1 MDKDQFK
8 TPLNKVRLGGPSL
21 RSSTMKR
28 DSLAAEL
35 ERDPQTSTAKRQQRA
50 QVFTS
55 SISHASLERQLLAA
69 QTSKMELETK
79 LRETELLVATLKS
92 DREWLAN
99 REKEEREEKESERE
113 TYEQAKK
120 ASDAENRSLRIAV
133 STLREELA
141 DLQDTHQSLSRSTNQ
156 TVASQKTEILTLTH
170 RNSLLEQQYEQAKS
184 LAEERSHALAE
195 LQAAY
200 DELSTAK
207 ESTERREL
215 EEESMSVVRDELHRQ
230 ANYLRSLESANSK
243 MTAELNVLRER
254 QTSVEVLR
262 EEKRGLERK
271 IQMLEEF
278 RTKAVKLEAEVEAGR
293 KEREAWAENSNNTQ
307 LSSTPIA
314 VTKTLSDLRLT
325 HARLLEEHGATV
337 ALLRQREAELA
348 DYERQDAQSQQNIS
362 TLEQNTRILK
372 DKVARREVRTQLAE
386 REVTFL
392 QALVA
397 SFNAEDHMEG
407 VHNDETKD
415 QRINQLET
423 LLQEYKS
430 INEQLGE
437 SLDALGG
444 KPSSVNL
451 AQSEKIS
458 AELEKERLEK
468 ASLQKSLDKAAADEK
483 ENFDKIEQLEQ
494 TLFELRGE
502 IAGGR
507 HVPPNVR
514 ILSMTDNPEQQWFD
528 LRQAAMDRLKSENDA
543 LMKRLKDL
551 EEGGARAAAA
561 GDDGTEKED
570 LVPRESWEAVNKEK
584 TDLEEVV
591 RQKEKRLLRLQ
602 QIFTS
607 KSAEFREA
615 IASILGLKLAFY
627 PNGQIRVTSV
637 YDLCASFVFQ
647 PASRS
652 SAEGAGAGAGGVRM
666 QLVAQGEGGP
676 QDLPNLM
683 QYWIEKEQCI
693 PGFMASVTLECYDN
707 SKREGHVES

>member
-1 MDKDQFK
+1 MDNDQFK
-8 TPLNKVRLGGPSL
+8 TPLNKSRLPGPGL

-28 DSLAAEL
+28 DSFAAEL

-79 LRETELLVATLKS
+79 LRESELLIATLKS

-99 REKEEREEKESERE
+99 REKEEREEKEAERE
-113 TYEQAKK
+113 SYEKAKK
-120 ASDAENRSLRIAV
+120 ASDAENRSLRITV

-141 DLQDTHQSLSRSTNQ
+141 DLQDTHQALVRNTNQ
-156 TVASQKTEILTLTH
+156 TVSSQKTEIMTLTH
-170 RNSLLEQQYEQAKS
+170 RNALLEQQYEQAKT
-184 LAEERSHALAE
+184 LAEERSESLTQ

-207 ESTERREL
+207 ESSEKREL
-215 EEESMSVVRDELHRQ
+215 EEESMSIVRDELHRQ
-230 ANYLRSLESANSK
+230 ASYLRSLESSNAK
-243 MTAELNVLRER
+243 MTAELKVLRER

-271 IQMLEEF
+271 LQMLDEF
-278 RTKAVKLEAEVEAGR
+278 RTKAIKLEAEVEAGR
-293 KEREAWAENSNNTQ
+293 KEREAWAENSQNAQ

-314 VTKTLSDLRLT
+314 VTKALSDLRLA
-325 HARLLEEHGATV
+325 HARLLEEHGSTV

-348 DYERQDAQSQQNIS
+348 DYERREAQSTQNIS
-362 TLEQNTRILK
+362 TLEQNQRILK
-372 DKVARREVRTQLAE
+372 DKIARRDARTQLAE

-407 VHNDETKD
+407 VERDEAKD
-415 QRINQLET
+415 QHIQQLQG
-423 LLQEYKS
+423 LLQEYKAL
-430 INEQLGE
+430 NDQLSDNLE
-437 SLDALGG
+437 NLDG
-444 KPSSVNL
+444 KPSLLNP
-451 AQSEKIS
+451 AQAEELH

-468 ASLQKSLDKAAADEK
+468 AELQKGLDAATTSEK
-483 ENFDKIEQLEQ
+483 ENLDKIEELEQ

-507 HVPPNVR
+507 HVPPNTR
-514 ILSMTDNPEQQWFD
+514 ILSMKDNPEQQWFD
-528 LRQAAMDRLKSENDA
+528 LRQAAMDRLKSENEA
-543 LMKRLKDL
+543 LIKRLKEL
-551 EEGGARAAAA
+551 EEGGVRMTNEGEGA
-561 GDDGTEKED
+561 GED

-584 TDLEEVV
+584 VDLEEMVK
-591 RQKEKRLLRLQ
+591 QKEKRLLRLQ
-602 QIFTS
+602 QVFTS

-627 PNGQIRVTSV
+627 PNGQVRVTSV

-647 PASRS
+647 PSRGQGSS
-652 SAEGAGAGAGGVRM
+652 SAGSASM

-683 QYWIEKEQCI
+683 EYWIEKEQCI
-693 PGFMASVTLECYDN
+693 PGFLASVTLECYDN
-707 SKREGHVES
+707 AKREGRIDV